1 MTFLRK
7 SRRGSRLTGT
17 TSGFLTCANNMFRNS
32 MRARD
37 RAYRDGSALGN
48 HIAAL
53 HSGQIDPACPACRE
67 LVAKQEAIAG
77 EM

>member
-17 TSGFLTCANNMFRNS
+17 TRGFLTCANNMFRNQL
-32 MRARD
+32 RARD

-48 HIAAL
+48 HTAAL
-53 HSGQIDPACPACRE
+53 HAGQIDPNCPACCD
-67 LVAKQEAIAG
+67 LLKKQGIDAG